1 MPCTL
6 SPNQCLPRNWHGTP
20 LRRPWKSQKTLWSF
34 KGPWEFLFKDFLKT
48 LLTLAF
54 VDLSSMSL
62 LYCHLN
68 GISNPVDRYEKR
80 DLADGSARLYLTF
93 FLQGSRRKG
102 YGYLERVRP
111 VGESEW
117 KDAVLSI
124 DVPSTGQRIVLV
136 DETRQK
142 SSGDRKG
149 LLGGIKWRN
158 SSSIFSR

>member
-1 MPCTL
+1 
-6 SPNQCLPRNWHGTP
+6 
-20 LRRPWKSQKTLWSF
+20 
-34 KGPWEFLFKDFLKT
+34 
-48 LLTLAF
+48 
-54 VDLSSMSL
+54 MSL

-124 DVPSTGQRIVLV
+124 DVPSTGQRIVLI